1 MTNAPEKVDF
11 AEIDRRARA
20 IRAEYLASFF
30 SRRKR

>member
-1 MTNAPEKVDF
+1 MTKETQRVDL